1 MMIEVEI
8 VPALN
13 DNYIYIIH
21 NKTKF
26 LTSVLDPG
34 DPDPVIKKLK
44 EKNWQLNQIINTHH
58 HFDHTDGNDKLI
70 EMYNAEL
77 VAPVYD
83 NQRING
89 VHLNVSDKDVIEIAG
104 TSSNVIFTPG
114 HTSGHICFYLNDEKI
129 LFSGDTLFNLGCGR
143 VFEGSMEQMQD
154 SLKKIINLPDE
165 TEVYCGHEYTLSN
178 AKFCLSLQPNNIE
191 IKKKYDEIVKKR
203 NNNQFTVP
211 FKLGEQKLLN
221 PFLQFDNKDFIKTM
235 NLNEKTET
243 EIFEYLRNK
252 KDNF

>member
-1 MMIEVEI
+1 
-8 VPALN
+8 
-13 DNYIYIIH
+13 
-21 NKTKF
+21 
-26 LTSVLDPG
+26 
-34 DPDPVIKKLK
+34 
-44 EKNWQLNQIINTHH
+44 
-58 HFDHTDGNDKLI
+58 
-70 EMYNAEL
+70 
-77 VAPVYD
+77 
-83 NQRING
+83 
-89 VHLNVSDKDVIEIAG
+89 
-104 TSSNVIFTPG
+104 
-114 HTSGHICFYLNDEKI
+114 
-129 LFSGDTLFNLGCGR
+129 
-143 VFEGSMEQMQD
+143 MQD